1 MFCLRHQTIF
11 PRSQTKISLNFISQ
25 VLHSLFI
32 VNFQRYSRQRKQM
45 SEIIYRDRLSILAFP
60 AVSNSSPQQGEGIL
74 KRDSSIW
81 CLDVQQEGESR
92 SIQLKDAIGAFS
104 ADDRHPCG
112 FVINT
117 YPIGKH
123 KRRRLQQYYFVAES
137 LKARNAWLETI
148 EIALR
153 GSPNKPR
160 PRLQIILNPASGRK
174 QARKIWQK
182 VAPVFK
188 LGYGDFELRETT
200 KAGEL
205 TEIIASLDLDCFDG
219 LVIIGGDGTVYE
231 AIASLC
237 DRSKEKEKLLLPIG
251 IIPSGTSNGL
261 AKSILAA
268 AGEVYDP
275 VSAAFSIVK
284 GKVETIDIAT
294 VRQQDKCFY
303 SILSFAWGFVSD
315 VDLES
320 DRFRF
325 LGTLKTD
332 LYVLVRLFF
341 LRTYRG
347 KLSLFLAT
355 GETKEID
362 AEFIL
367 LWAMN
372 VPWAAYNLYA
382 APHAS
387 LTDGSID
394 LLIIRAGISRWQ
406 ILWAF
411 LQVAKG
417 KHIELPHLEYYKVRG
432 FHLEPDKNLGIL
444 AIDGE
449 EVPCLPT
456 TLEVRRGWGRI
467 FG

>member
-1 MFCLRHQTIF
+1 
-11 PRSQTKISLNFISQ
+11 
-25 VLHSLFI
+25 
-32 VNFQRYSRQRKQM
+32 M
-45 SEIIYRDRLSILAFP
+45 SDILYRDRLSILTFP
-60 AVSNSSPQQGEGIL
+60 SVSNLLNQLGEGIL
-74 KRDSSIW
+74 RRDNSIYY
-81 CLDVQQEGESR
+81 LKVQQKGESR
-92 SIQLKDAIGAFS
+92 SIELKDAIGAFP
-104 ADDRHPCG
+104 ADDRHPCS

-117 YPIGKH
+117 YPLGERKQ
-123 KRRRLQQYYFVAES
+123 RRLQQYYFTTES
-137 LKARNAWLETI
+137 PEARDTWLDALEV
-148 EIALR
+148 ALR
-153 GSPNKPR
+153 GTSKKSC
-160 PRLQIILNPASGRK
+160 PRLQIILNPVSGRK
-174 QARKIWQK
+174 QAKKIWQK
-182 VAPVFK
+182 VAPVFEF
-188 LGYGDFELRETT
+188 GYGEFELRETT

-205 TEIIASLDLDCFDG
+205 KEIIASLDLDRFTG
-219 LVIIGGDGTVYE
+219 LVIIGGDGTIYE
-231 AIASLC
+231 ALASLC
-237 DRSKEKEKLLLPIG
+237 DCSEGKEKLPLPIG
-251 IIPSGTSNGL
+251 VIPSGTSNGL

-275 VSAAFSIVK
+275 VSAAFLIVK

-320 DRFRF
+320 DRLRF

-332 LYVLVRLFF
+332 LYVLVRLLF
-341 LRTYRG
+341 LHSYRG
-347 KLSLFLAT
+347 KLSLFPAT
-355 GETKEID
+355 GATKEID

-372 VPWAAYNLYA
+372 VPWAAYNLHT
-382 APHAS
+382 APRAS

-394 LLIIRAGISRWQ
+394 LLIIRAGVSRWQ

-417 KHIELPHLEYYKVRG
+417 KHIELSYVEYHKVRG
-432 FHLEPDKNLGIL
+432 FHLEPDKNRGIL

-449 EVPCLPT
+449 KVPCLPT
-456 TLEVRRGWGRI
+456 TVEVRQGWGRI